1 MSEVVGVVSHSFFPE
16 GDGEDGQVS
25 AREGDKLR
33 VLGAY
38 GDGWCEVINKDV
50 EGIFPTAYLDFPE
63 GNPRPLEDEE
73 EVEEPLGAANGSAD
87 LGVSNLSLNDAPNPE
102 QSKENIEARLEKE
115 RQERERIQAEY
126 AEKQRVALEQQA
138 AEREKQEQEA
148 QQRLQSV
155 LKEKERIAE
164 QQKAERQRFAEEQRK
179 VAEAREKQVCGVASE
194 RYHVMNKCLVCR
206 LWRRQGCY
214 SKSSRSCTRFSG
226 ILRLRK
232 RLRSR

>member
-1 MSEVVGVVSHSFFPE
+1 MGIVTHSFFPE

-63 GNPRPLEDEE
+63 GNPATLEDDE
-73 EVEEPLGAANGSAD
+73 D
-87 LGVSNLSLNDAPNPE
+87 LGPDGEQEAFASNGGVDVGVANLSLNDG
-102 QSKENIEARLEKE
+102 QSQRDVETRLEKE

-126 AEKQRVALEQQA
+126 AEKQRLAAEQQA
-138 AEREKQEQEA
+138 AAREKQEQEA

-164 QQKAERQRFAEEQRK
+164 QQKAERQRFEEEQRK
-179 VAEAREKQVCGVASE
+179 VAEAREKQVGWPDTCVIEIGGPQRNRFVSCVECGEGQVARARTAE
-194 RYHVMNKCLVCR
+194 VIFAD
-206 LWRRQGCY
+206 QGV
-214 SKSSRSCTRFSG
+214 
-226 ILRLRK
+226 
-232 RLRSR
+232 